1 LLSCWRFAYLADRKA
16 RAELAGGE
24 EFEGAEAGAE
34 FGRGDAAFA
43 EEPAD
48 EILAK
53 TQRMPT
59 RG

>member
-1 LLSCWRFAYLADRKA
+1 LLIGKH
-16 RAELAGGE
+16 RAELAEGE